1 MKFIAR
7 LALVAA
13 FIVPAAPLFAAEGVL
28 LVQKVTTG
36 TQTTTT
42 NVQVEQQRMRDETV
56 EDNGEKQAMVFD
68 AVKQTMTTINY
79 GSKTY
84 SEITKAEADQMGA
97 QVSDAMAQMQAQMA
111 SMPPAQRAQ
120 IEAMMR
126 GRGPAVA
133 QAVKTE
139 YRRAGSDKVGKW
151 ACDKYEGYRN
161 NEKVSEVCTVDPKV
175 LGFSLSDFEI
185 TRQMSAFFQK
195 MMPPGSA
202 QGGADRM
209 FSIGASETGGFTGM
223 PIRQISYNKGQ
234 VSSTSELSEVS
245 RQNFP
250 ASSYAVP
257 PGFQKQEMFGGP
269 GRGRGRGRQ

>member
-79 GSKTY
+79 GSKTS